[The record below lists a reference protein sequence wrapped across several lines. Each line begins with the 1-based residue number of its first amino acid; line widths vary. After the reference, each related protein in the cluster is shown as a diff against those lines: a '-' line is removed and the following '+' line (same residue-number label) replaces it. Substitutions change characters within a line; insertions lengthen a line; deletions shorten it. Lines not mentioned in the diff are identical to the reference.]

1 MKGRFFNQKWVKACI
16 FYCCFK
22 LKEEFQCL
30 QPALWWLDTKVQ
42 FSKWVGKTERSNRRV
57 EMERKLLMMRVR
69 EKEGGIHQMCS
80 FVLVSGF
87 VGQGVGEHTHRPIP
101 GSQTHSQIK
110 LEVSV
115 HQNASSEKNEALVEK
130 QHKHSLFLLI
140 HSGTSSFCFIPPM
153 SAAFTCA
160 FFSPLFNQWA
170 ENTRAALGPTIS
182 H

>member
-1 MKGRFFNQKWVKACI
+1 MWRLSARQ
-16 FYCCFK
+16 
-22 LKEEFQCL
+22 
-30 QPALWWLDTKVQ
+30 
-42 FSKWVGKTERSNRRV
+42 
-57 EMERKLLMMRVR
+57 MERKLLMMRVR

-115 HQNASSEKNEALVEK
+115 QQNASSEKNEALVEK

-140 HSGTSSFCFIPPM
+140 HSCTSPFGFIPPM
-153 SAAFTCA
+153 SVAFTCA
-160 FFSPLFNQWA
+160 FFSPLFNQRA

-182 H
+182 HINIRTEPRSLNGRRPTQS